1 MTPLRQLLT
10 VACLA
15 CGLALATP
23 AGAAQTT
30 LPAPPAATAA
40 ERTALTRGRALV
52 ADFYAERVERLWQAF
67 TPQMQ
72 AEWGLLAAFRSYR
85 EAGVRTYGAERRVL
99 RERTFTQGGVTY
111 YVRSATF
118 ERDPGTVWALVLGFD
133 AVGRVALFAV
143 VPEAEAEPG
152 RVAAVQAS
160 GNRAG

>member
-10 VACLA
+10 ASCLA
-15 CGLALATP
+15 CGLAFALP
-23 AGAAQTT
+23 AAAQAA

-52 ADFYAERVERLWQAF
+52 ADFYARRVERLWQSF

-72 AEWGLLAAFRSYR
+72 AEWGPLAAFRAYR

-118 ERDPGTVWALVLGFD
+118 ERDPQTVWAVVVGFD
-133 AVGRVALFAV
+133 AVGRVALFAIV
-143 VPEAEAEPG
+143 AEAEAEPG
-152 RVAAVQAS
+152 RVAADRTGGSWAE
-160 GNRAG
+160 